1 MLKRT
6 IRTSQVNKNIFG
18 ALLSLQVNRNIIGGL
33 LSYST
38 KSDRAINFE
47 RALKFPRSAAPLS
60 IANGY
65 GSRREP
71 SKSKLKDV
79 FNPKGNENSA
89 QAPSERVS
97 DFIIDFITLVQTL
110 TVIPK
115 TFEDLIRKIIKMLPT
130 GYTTLHIVVDSYRE
144 VSIESAERKKREIT
158 PKV

>member
-1 MLKRT
+1 M
-6 IRTSQVNKNIFG
+6 QVNKNIFG
-18 ALLSLQVNRNIIGGL
+18 ALLSLQVNRNVIGEL

-47 RALKFPRSAAPLS
+47 RALKFPRSAVPLS

-65 GSRREP
+65 GSRRET

-79 FNPKGNENSA
+79 LNPKGNENSA

-115 TFEDLIRKIIKMLPT
+115 TFEDLIRKIIKMLPI

-144 VSIESAERKKREIT
+144 VSIKSAERKKREIT